1 MTATFYNSTV
11 VTLADL
17 LVDNAGAQLTTLR
30 QSGVRSST
38 ALLLYTYVSYLDA
51 KAYAGTAQAADVVLA
66 DRMDDRWV
74 EEWQDRRLFAR
85 RNNWRLR
92 AADAGSHEP
101 FNRGSISNFA
111 LFNPAFKIF
120 TSPFSAFG
128 SRLTQE
134 QTGFIEDPVIATEP
148 KTLLGFALGLPAIAF
163 FRRRKLNLTTDK
175 VSNNA

>member
-38 ALLLYTYVSYLDA
+38 ALLFYTYVSYLDA

-74 EEWQDRRLFAR
+74 EEWRTFC
-85 RNNWRLR
+85 
-92 AADAGSHEP
+92 
-101 FNRGSISNFA
+101 
-111 LFNPAFKIF
+111 
-120 TSPFSAFG
+120 
-128 SRLTQE
+128 
-134 QTGFIEDPVIATEP
+134 ATEQ
-148 KTLLGFALGLPAIAF
+148 LAAAG
-163 FRRRKLNLTTDK
+163 R
-175 VSNNA
+175 